1 MRTLF
6 CLFHIS
12 GKQNLKK
19 SRIKLLYI
27 INYDLFQ
34 NLKII
39 FEVAIRT
46 APVSLHSF
54 AIRTVFV
61 LHMRNKAMFNLFV
74 RRMFLK
80 FIRTAAKGAAQY
92 RHIVDH
98 YYCRLMTRYGNAA
111 FKTILTHWDYI
122 YFTKFS

>member
-1 MRTLF
+1 M
-6 CLFHIS
+6 
-12 GKQNLKK
+12 N
-19 SRIKLLYI
+19 
-27 INYDLFQ
+27 
-34 NLKII
+34 
-39 FEVAIRT
+39 EVAIRT
-46 APVSLHSF
+46 APVSQHSF
-54 AIRTVFV
+54 AIRTAFV

-98 YYCRLMTRYGNAA
+98 YYCPLMTRYGNAA
-111 FKTILTHWDYI
+111 FKTILTHWDCI